1 MSLATDILKHAN
13 ANLSP
18 PTRSERAD
26 YMGLAVRKKEKRVA
40 PKGPRLNKKKGKTVK
55 YVAPKHEHVA
65 GVAFNSRNN
74 TWDAYFYNGVKT
86 IRIGMF
92 HTQARAVIARKIY
105 MYWRKR
111 GFDNVPNKP
120 EKRLYTMRNYSD
132 KS

>member
-1 MSLATDILKHAN
+1 MSLATDILKRAN
-13 ANLSP
+13 SDLSP
-18 PTRSERAD
+18 PSKSIRAD
-26 YMGLAVRKKEKRVA
+26 YMGPAIRKKAKRAA
-40 PKGPRLNKKKGKTVK
+40 PKGPRLNRKTVN

-92 HTQARAVIARKIY
+92 HTQARALIARRIY
-105 MYWRKR
+105 MYWRKC
-111 GFDNVPNKP
+111 GFDNIPNKP
-120 EKRLYTMRNYSD
+120 ERRLYTMRNYSD